1 MSGNFVSTAFGF
13 LIGIV
18 MQIVPGLNEKWE
30 AWSWRKLVELGS
42 SFVISFAAMALVC
55 YAGAPLGFECIPLNS
70 WAGIWCCIQAGLAGW
85 GAFGI
90 GEAGRVTVGAAKA
103 FIARLR
109 SRLRA
114 RRQARRARRQA
125 KRQARR
131 AKRGK
136 LR

>member
-30 AWSWRKLVELGS
+30 AWPWRKLVELGS

-55 YAGAPLGFECIPLNS
+55 YAGAPLGFECVPLNS

-90 GEAGRVTVGAAKA
+90 GEAGRVTVGGV
-103 FIARLR
+103 I
-109 SRLRA
+109 
-114 RRQARRARRQA
+114 A
-125 KRQARR
+125 KR
-131 AKRGK
+131 RGK